1 MTQKP
6 AKSAKRVTAANSAK
20 PAAGVTAAKQA
31 TSKTAAKPA
40 TPATSATPAK
50 PATAATAPKP
60 AAPAGRTASSRTSRT
75 STRKPPTHDDVSE
88 RAYFLHLEQGDSDPV
103 ANWLRAEREL
113 ASA

>member
-6 AKSAKRVTAANSAK
+6 AKSVK
-20 PAAGVTAAKQA
+20 PAAGVTAAKKA
-31 TSKTAAKPA
+31 NSETAAKPA
-40 TPATSATPAK
+40 TPA
-50 PATAATAPKP
+50 
-60 AAPAGRTASSRTSRT
+60 GRTATSRTSRT